1 MAWETALASVGEF
14 ASRNLCRPGWLE
26 LWVVLCLLLAATCC
40 GCCLGFG
47 WGLAAGYGLAKY
59 DLGSTV
65 GTPIKVATVVASELG
80 AAGKRRLSL
89 YNTKRG

>member
-1 MAWETALASVGEF
+1 MGWEAALTSVGEF

-26 LWVVLCLLLAATCC
+26 LLVLCLLLAATCC

-65 GTPIKVATVVASELG
+65 GAPIKVAAVVASELG

-89 YNTKRG
+89 CNTKRG